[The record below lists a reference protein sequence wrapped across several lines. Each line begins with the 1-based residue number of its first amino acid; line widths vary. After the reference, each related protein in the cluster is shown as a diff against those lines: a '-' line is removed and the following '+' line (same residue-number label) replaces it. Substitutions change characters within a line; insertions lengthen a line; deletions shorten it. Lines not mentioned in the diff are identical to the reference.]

1 MASTNRRMNKVCNC
15 NKTLIIDDN
24 YYNILAIKFIMSRL
38 KNLPQGIDMA
48 QDGLKGFDAIKKK
61 LTVCCG
67 QPYLLVI
74 VDLNMPNLD
83 GIGMMKK
90 IMD

>member
-1 MASTNRRMNKVCNC
+1 MKLGLQAPLIMSNSRRINKVCSC

-48 QDGLKGFDAIKKK
+48 
-61 LTVCCG
+61 
-67 QPYLLVI
+67 
-74 VDLNMPNLD
+74 
-83 GIGMMKK
+83 
-90 IMD
+90 